1 MCDDKKGRLEQRL
14 TDTHLLER
22 MKAFSVNGSRSLHA
36 KRRSDQWAL
45 GIVLRPV
52 NLPFWL
58 LLLRLFDEL
67 VYALGHLWFGAVSL
81 RV

>member
-1 MCDDKKGRLEQRL
+1 MVLEAIAKLCMKCVMIKRDDRNQRL

-45 GIVLRPV
+45 GIVL
-52 NLPFWL
+52 
-58 LLLRLFDEL
+58 
-67 VYALGHLWFGAVSL
+67 
-81 RV
+81 